1 VVDNTKKKDEE
12 EKLEYEIEGEEKPV
26 IAVEDDTPEEDRNR
40 APIPKEIVDDFE
52 KDDLSAY
59 EEGVKRKIKLAKKVY
74 HDERREKEQAVRE
87 REEAISFAQRA
98 MEENRKLRFS
108 LSKGEETLVN
118 SFKNTTDLELAAAK
132 RAYKEAYEA
141 GDSDRVV
148 EAQERLNAATYRAEE
163 LKRYKPALQSRE
175 NAVEQEPV
183 VTRPRSLDN
192 KTTAWQERNRWFGKD
207 RMMTAAALGLHQE
220 LVETHGE
227 GYPTTDEYWGKVDNA
242 MRRSFPDRFGET
254 ERSEDG
260 EGTTTRTG
268 TKPATVVAP
277 VSRSTPSKKI
287 VLKQSQLNIAK
298 RLGLTPEQ
306 YAREQRKLEN

>member
-1 VVDNTKKKDEE
+1 MADNK
-12 EKLEYEIEGEEKPV
+12 EKIEDDKIEYEVEGEEKPALV
-26 IAVEDDTPEEDRNR
+26 VEDDTPEEDRGR
-40 APIPKEIVDDFE
+40 APLPANILEDLE

-59 EEGVKRKIKLAKKVY
+59 EEGVKRKIKTAKKAY

-87 REEAISFAQRA
+87 REEAINFAQRT
-98 MEENRKLRFS
+98 MEENRRLKAS

-118 SFKNTTDLELAAAK
+118 SFKSTTDLELAAAK
-132 RAYKEAYEA
+132 KAYKEAYEA
-141 GDSDRVV
+141 GDSDKVV
-148 EAQERLNAATYRAEE
+148 EAQERLSAATYRSEE
-163 LKRYKPALQSRE
+163 LKRYKPALQQAE
-175 NAVEQEPV
+175 KEVERPTEV
-183 VTRPRSLDN
+183 SRPRSLDN
-192 KTTAWQERNRWFGKD
+192 KTTAWQERNKWFGKD
-207 RMMTAAALGLHQE
+207 KMMTAAALGLHQE
-220 LVETHGE
+220 LVEEHGDA
-227 GYPTTDEYWGKVDNA
+227 YPTTDEYWQKVDSTL
-242 MRRSFPDRFGET
+242 RRSFPDKFGET